1 MNRLFGI
8 VYEWEICNSRLH
20 LLVFLRYRQQLL
32 RGPYPLRLKLPS
44 LLSPW
49 VLMESLPYIVAKFTP
64 PFILSYVKYIIIP
77 GRRGYRVLDG
87 KLQPKST
94 LFPIHPGH
102 HFQIYFCA
110 SFNECRRRWLPYT
123 VPNKDMSFQPKCA
136 AQHRQ
141 ILFPTPS
148 LLLLSLV
155 LASLLCACSRPPAD
169 ESNSVDSQKLPFDR
183 TPRSTGVSPS
193 QTLLPSS
200 ARLPEGTPLPIRLQS
215 ALSSASAHAG
225 DTFYGVIDEPVT
237 IDGQTGVEK
246 GTDATGR
253 VLEAK
258 AATVSR
264 DTAQEPGYL
273 RIVLVS
279 LNVGGKTVAIETS
292 SIFAKGGSREE
303 RNPPASVTKDRGRDR
318 QKDIVFGI
326 DRRLNFRLAQS
337 VDLQP

>member
-1 MNRLFGI
+1 
-8 VYEWEICNSRLH
+8 
-20 LLVFLRYRQQLL
+20 
-32 RGPYPLRLKLPS
+32 
-44 LLSPW
+44 
-49 VLMESLPYIVAKFTP
+49 
-64 PFILSYVKYIIIP
+64 
-77 GRRGYRVLDG
+77 
-87 KLQPKST
+87 
-94 LFPIHPGH
+94 
-102 HFQIYFCA
+102 
-110 SFNECRRRWLPYT
+110 
-123 VPNKDMSFQPKCA
+123 MSFQPKCA